1 MIDEIMFVAGGIF
14 VGMFATT
21 GIIIAIADW
30 RDNYARNKR
39 RRD

>member
-1 MIDEIMFVAGGIF
+1 MIDEIMLVTGGIF

-30 RDNYARNKR
+30 RDNYARKQG